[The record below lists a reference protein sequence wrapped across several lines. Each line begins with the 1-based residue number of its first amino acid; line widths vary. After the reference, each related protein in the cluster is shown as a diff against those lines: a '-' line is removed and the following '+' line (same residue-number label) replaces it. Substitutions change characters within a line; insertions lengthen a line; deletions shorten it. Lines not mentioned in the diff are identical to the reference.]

1 MIFSM
6 EQAKFRRAAV
16 PLDGAEHGESFRH
29 IASVVLIGVDKEC
42 RCLAVRRKLERRLLP
57 EKLHIGPRIGSLV
70 V

>member
-1 MIFSM
+1 MVFSM
-6 EQAKFRRAAV
+6 EQAKLRRAAV

-29 IASVVLIGVDKEC
+29 IAAVVLIRVDKEC

-57 EKLHIGPRIGSLV
+57 EELHIGPRIGSLV